1 MLEQVIRDERAAAV
15 VLEAGKGERIVELN
29 GVLEAIESAPRPV
42 VAAVDGEALG
52 FGFVLALACDLAI
65 ATEDAVLGL
74 PDIAHG
80 TTPEEVLR
88 RAPDVIGRGWT
99 RQLAL
104 RGGRRLSGEEAHR
117 LGLIVELHPP
127 EALRGAAV
135 ALAREAAGG

>member
-1 MLEQVIRDERAAAV
+1 M
-15 VLEAGKGERIVELN
+15 
-29 GVLEAIESAPRPV
+29 LEAIESSPRPV
-42 VAAVDGEALG
+42 VAAVEGEALG
-52 FGFVLALACDLAI
+52 FGLALVLACDLAI
-65 ATEDAVLGL
+65 ATPDAVLGL
-74 PDIAHG
+74 PDVADG
-80 TTPEEVLR
+80 TTAAQVLA

-127 EALRGAAV
+127 ELLRGAAV